1 MAKHEGAG
9 VYLVES
15 IIAEMEN
22 KENRKEEKI
31 MENECRKYAQGVA
44 EDIEKIYNGTTEEEN
59 NDGEKMSLYDYV
71 ADALDFEVILAST
84 KTVKAVR
91 LYVTLG
97 GPTCYVDTE
106 LHAVVCAWGGDREEY
121 PLDWDV
127 CDELESIIAEYM
139 EMER

>member
-1 MAKHEGAG
+1 MK
-9 VYLVES
+9 
-15 IIAEMEN
+15 
-22 KENRKEEKI
+22 K
-31 MENECRKYAQGVA
+31 ECREYAQNVA
-44 EDIEKIYNGTTEEEN
+44 AEIESIYNGTTEEEN
-59 NDGEKMSLYDYV
+59 DDGEKMSLCDYV
-71 ADALDFEVILAST
+71 ADALDFEAILTST

-106 LHAVVCAWGGDREEY
+106 LHAVICAWGTDREEY
-121 PLDWDV
+121 PLDWDA

>member
-1 MAKHEGAG
+1 
-9 VYLVES
+9 
-15 IIAEMEN
+15 ME
-22 KENRKEEKI
+22 K
-31 MENECRKYAQGVA
+31 ECREYAKRVA
-44 EDIEKIYNGTTEEEN
+44 EEIEAIYNGTTEEE

-71 ADALDFEVILAST
+71 ADALDFEVVLTSM
-84 KTVKAVR
+84 KTVKSIR

-121 PLDWDV
+121 ALDLDV
-127 CDELESIIAEYM
+127 CDEFENIIAEYM